1 MTKMEIMLII
11 LSVAFLLF
19 AGFFIP
25 VLLQIRQTAKTAAE
39 TLQHLNQALPPIM
52 KNLEEITTNVN
63 LTTTTVHRRVAE
75 LSLTLQRI
83 QGMVGVFLTL
93 EEILRRRASSPISKT
108 FRTSMAIA
116 RGMQVFIKCLSG
128 RFPVEENGKNQLP
141 S

>member
-93 EEILRRRASSPISKT
+93 EEILMRRVSSPIFKT

-128 RFPVEENGKNQLP
+128 RFPVEENSKNQLP
-141 S
+141 N